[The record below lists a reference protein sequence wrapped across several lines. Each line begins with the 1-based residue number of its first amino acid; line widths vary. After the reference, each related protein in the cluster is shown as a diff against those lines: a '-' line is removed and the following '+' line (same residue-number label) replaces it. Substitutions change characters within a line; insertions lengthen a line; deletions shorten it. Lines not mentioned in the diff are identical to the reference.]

1 MRRLVK
7 NERKYDRHIG
17 GMENALKASQKE
29 CREVHHLLRQLQAG
43 RAEAL
48 QKLTQTKQDIEQA
61 KQAQAQGMSEREAQV
76 AAAKQV
82 EEWRQHMDEQRREM
96 NASAMND
103 LGAADEERLRRQVEQ
118 EREFQEKQE

>member
-1 MRRLVK
+1 M
-7 NERKYDRHIG
+7 
-17 GMENALKASQKE
+17 
-29 CREVHHLLRQLQAG
+29 
-43 RAEAL
+43 
-48 QKLTQTKQDIEQA
+48 QA

-103 LGAADEERLRRQVEQ
+103 LGAADEERLRRQVEA
-118 EREFQEKQE
+118 ERDLHVSSLSALAQAGATSVNLSQIAGASWQIHTDGQKRNAARTAGVPLS